1 MPFSRR
7 EWGASVLA
15 GSLAMAS
22 PPAWGRSTTT
32 RSGAQAD
39 EHTKESLAAVDKGL
53 AWLDRTKI
61 ARGGYRVDIGQAED
75 IGCTAMVGLAMLA
88 DGSTPTKGPNKRKL
102 QAIVSYLVK
111 KIEVMPASNITA
123 KTNTQLQSKIGRQ
136 AHSFFALLFLT
147 QIVGES
153 HLRELTLNSSRKLA
167 QAVTSAQLPNG
178 GWGRESWAPTL
189 GTVMGWT
196 SLRSAHFAGLDVA
209 GSPEKTAEHLI
220 KTMES
225 QAARQNWMH
234 QLYKNAAGIRVLY
247 AMQKDDKE
255 IVKTSFRDVLALV
268 NKGNTAFNQA
278 GGEEYLAFHLITET
292 MLQKGG
298 EDWNTWFPKVRDKIC
313 DVQNKD
319 GSWTG
324 HHCITSRT
332 FCTAAACMVL
342 SAPNRYLPISQQ

>member
-1 MPFSRR
+1 MPFTRR
-7 EWGASVLA
+7 KFLGTASLASLA
-15 GSLAMAS
+15 GSTGLAGTVFANPLRGALLPKNS
-22 PPAWGRSTTT
+22 PSPN
-32 RSGAQAD
+32 
-39 EHTKESLAAVDKGL
+39 EHTKESRQAITRGL
-53 AWLDRTKI
+53 AWLDRAKM

-102 QAIVSYLVK
+102 QQIVSYLVK
-111 KIEVMPASNITA
+111 KIEVMPKSNITA

-136 AHSFFALLFLT
+136 AHSFFTLLFLT

-153 HLRELTLNSSRKLA
+153 HLRELTLNSSRKLSE
-167 QAVTSAQLPNG
+167 AVTSAQLPNG

-220 KTMES
+220 QTMEA
-225 QAARQNWMH
+225 QVNRQNWMH

-268 NKGNTAFNQA
+268 NNGNTAFNQA

-298 EDWNTWFPKVRDKIC
+298 EDWATWFPKVRDKIC

-319 GSWTG
+319 GSWT
-324 HHCITSRT
+324 CLLYTSPSPRDRT
-332 FCTAAACMVL
+332 RSRMPS
-342 SAPNRYLPISQQ
+342 SA